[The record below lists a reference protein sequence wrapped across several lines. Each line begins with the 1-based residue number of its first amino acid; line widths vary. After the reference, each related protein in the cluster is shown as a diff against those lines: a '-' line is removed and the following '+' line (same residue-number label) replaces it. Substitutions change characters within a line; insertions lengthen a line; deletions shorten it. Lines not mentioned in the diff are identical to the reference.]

1 MTSNTSQMVEQE
13 QESEQELTQLLWEIK
28 YFCQVSN
35 NQIFITLYLESLKF
49 FKMVSHYTLLTHA
62 FYLTLN
68 NVNT

>member
-1 MTSNTSQMVEQE
+1 MVEQE

-28 YFCQVSN
+28 CQVSN

-62 FYLTLN
+62 FYLTI
-68 NVNT
+68 